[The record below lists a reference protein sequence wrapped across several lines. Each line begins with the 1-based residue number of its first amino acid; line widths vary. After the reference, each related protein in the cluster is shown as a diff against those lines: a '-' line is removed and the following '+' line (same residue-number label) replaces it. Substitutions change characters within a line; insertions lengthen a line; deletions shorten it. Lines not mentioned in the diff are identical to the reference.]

1 MADLNI
7 PNLNIK
13 PDKYIFKKK
22 LNLRRK
28 SKRRLFTESFFLF
41 ILSVLLVYVNYL
53 IPNKNLLLQ
62 NLPSTFNKS
71 FLLLIDLF
79 SYLYEIFLVIFIFVS
94 SFTALILMIGSINRL
109 FKVSK
114 RKSKIV
120 YKLFQIGCIRPPLPE
135 SESSSSYSVSSPN
148 NANMPSTIDERIIDK
163 GKIEVWI
170 PMSIYSPIN

>member
-13 PDKYIFKKK
+13 SDKNIFKKK

-28 SKRRLFTESFFLF
+28 SNRRLFTESFLLF
-41 ILSVLLVYVNYL
+41 ILSALLVYINYL

-94 SFTALILMIGSINRL
+94 SFIALILMIGCLNRL
-109 FKVSK
+109 FRVSK
-114 RKSKIV
+114 RKSKQFV
-120 YKLFQIGCIRPPLPE
+120 YK
-135 SESSSSYSVSSPN
+135 
-148 NANMPSTIDERIIDK
+148 
-163 GKIEVWI
+163 
-170 PMSIYSPIN
+170 

>member
-1 MADLNI
+1 MADLKI

-41 ILSVLLVYVNYL
+41 ILSVLLVYLNYL

-62 NLPSTFNKS
+62 NLPSTFIKS
-71 FLLLIDLF
+71 FVLLMDLF
-79 SYLYEIFLVIFIFVS
+79 SYIYEIFLVIFIFVS
-94 SFTALILMIGSINRL
+94 YFTAFILMIGAFNRL

-114 RKSKIV
+114 RKSKQIV
-120 YKLFQIGCIRPPLPE
+120 YK
-135 SESSSSYSVSSPN
+135 
-148 NANMPSTIDERIIDK
+148 
-163 GKIEVWI
+163 
-170 PMSIYSPIN
+170 

>member
-13 PDKYIFKKK
+13 SEKYIFKKK

-28 SKRRLFTESFFLF
+28 SKKRLFTESFFLF
-41 ILSVLLVYVNYL
+41 ILSILLVYINYL

-79 SYLYEIFLVIFIFVS
+79 SYLYEILLVIFIFFS
-94 SFTALILMIGSINRL
+94 SFTAVILMVGSLYRL
-109 FKVSK
+109 FRISK
-114 RKSKIV
+114 RKSKQIV
-120 YKLFQIGCIRPPLPE
+120 YK
-135 SESSSSYSVSSPN
+135 
-148 NANMPSTIDERIIDK
+148 
-163 GKIEVWI
+163 
-170 PMSIYSPIN
+170 

>member
-28 SKRRLFTESFFLF
+28 SKRRLFIESFFLF
-41 ILSVLLVYVNYL
+41 ILSVLLGYINYL

-79 SYLYEIFLVIFIFVS
+79 SYLYEIFLVIFIFAS
-94 SFTALILMIGSINRL
+94 LFTAFILIIGSFYRL
-109 FKVSK
+109 FRISK
-114 RKSKIV
+114 RKSKQII
-120 YKLFQIGCIRPPLPE
+120 YK
-135 SESSSSYSVSSPN
+135 
-148 NANMPSTIDERIIDK
+148 
-163 GKIEVWI
+163 
-170 PMSIYSPIN
+170 

>member
-13 PDKYIFKKK
+13 SDKYIFKKK

-28 SKRRLFTESFFLF
+28 SKRRLFTESLFLF
-41 ILSVLLVYVNYL
+41 ILSVLLVYINYL

-62 NLPSTFNKS
+62 KLPTTINKS

-94 SFTALILMIGSINRL
+94 SFTSLFLIIGSFYRL
-109 FKVSK
+109 FRISK
-114 RKSKIV
+114 RKSKQII
-120 YKLFQIGCIRPPLPE
+120 YK
-135 SESSSSYSVSSPN
+135 
-148 NANMPSTIDERIIDK
+148 
-163 GKIEVWI
+163 
-170 PMSIYSPIN
+170 

>member
-13 PDKYIFKKK
+13 SDKYIFKKK

-41 ILSVLLVYVNYL
+41 IFSVLLVYINYL

-62 NLPSTFNKS
+62 NLHSTFNKS

-94 SFTALILMIGSINRL
+94 SFTALILMIGSFNRL
-109 FKVSK
+109 FKISK
-114 RKSKIV
+114 RKSKQIV
-120 YKLFQIGCIRPPLPE
+120 YK
-135 SESSSSYSVSSPN
+135 
-148 NANMPSTIDERIIDK
+148 
-163 GKIEVWI
+163 
-170 PMSIYSPIN
+170 

>member
-13 PDKYIFKKK
+13 TDKYIFKKK

-41 ILSVLLVYVNYL
+41 ILSVLLVYINYL

-62 NLPSTFNKS
+62 NIPSTFNKS
-71 FLLLIDLF
+71 FLLFIELF
-79 SYLYEIFLVIFIFVS
+79 SYLFEIFMVIFIFVS
-94 SFTALILMIGSINRL
+94 SFTALILMIGSFNRL

-114 RKSKIV
+114 RKSKQIV
-120 YKLFQIGCIRPPLPE
+120 YK
-135 SESSSSYSVSSPN
+135 
-148 NANMPSTIDERIIDK
+148 
-163 GKIEVWI
+163 
-170 PMSIYSPIN
+170 